1 MTTIKRGKRDSH
13 FTILKNDVLR
23 DKRLS
28 YKARGLL
35 AYMLSFDDDW
45 TFYTAT
51 LINHSEKDGKDSINT
66 GLKELINFGYL
77 IKEQKRDNEGRF
89 DGTDWIVIESPTSD
103 YPKSDFPFSDKSS
116 ADNPLLRSNNSKNN
130 NIKNIEEEDYKRV
143 EKSIKNLIVNEF
155 EKHESTAR
163 MLFQVYKYLLDSK
176 VHVLHL
182 EKIIEYLSANKK
194 QIIGEYI
201 VQQHNACMRKIESKE
216 GLYSYSK
223 YFING
228 LKERIAS
235 QNELQT
241 IETPDIFNKSFGI
254 EELPQI
260 LTHDWLANKEEE
272 AI

>member
-1 MTTIKRGKRDSH
+1 MATIKRGKRDSH
-13 FTILKNDVLR
+13 FTILKNEVLR

-89 DGTDWIVIESPTSD
+89 DGTDWIVIESPITD
-103 YPKSDFPFSDKSS
+103 YPQADFPFTDKPF
-116 ADNPLLRSNNSKNN
+116 ADNQRLRSNNSKNN
-130 NIKNIEEEDYKRV
+130 NLKNIEEEDYKRA
-143 EKSIKNLIVNEF
+143 EKSIKNLIANEF
-155 EKHESTAR
+155 EKNEQFAR
-163 MLFQVYKYLLDSK
+163 MLFQVYRYLLDSK
-176 VHVLHL
+176 VHILHL
-182 EKIIEYLSANKK
+182 EKIIEYLTTHEK
-194 QIIGEYI
+194 QLVGEYI

-228 LKERIAS
+228 LNERVAS
-235 QNELQT
+235 QNKLQI
-241 IETPDIFNKSFGI
+241 IETPDDFRKSFGI
-254 EELPQI
+254 EELPKI
-260 LTHDWLANKEEE
+260 PMHNWIESSKEE